1 MIYMLKSFGSHL
13 SNSCHEQA
21 CNGIFMF
28 IGFSISYCF
37 LLLLQLLVQLKLPFN
52 LRINICYCFLLL
64 LQLLVQL
71 KLPFNLQNNI
81 WYYRAPELIFGAT
94 KYTTAINICSRKN
107 A

>member
-1 MIYMLKSFGSHL
+1 MLKSFGSHL

-52 LRINICYCFLLL
+52 LRINI
-64 LQLLVQL
+64 
-71 KLPFNLQNNI
+71 

-94 KYTTAINICSRKN
+94 KYTTAINICSRYRFRC
-107 A
+107 

>member
-1 MIYMLKSFGSHL
+1 PYQV
-13 SNSCHEQA
+13 SNAYLLLLVHC
-21 CNGIFMF
+21 
-28 IGFSISYCF
+28 SYCF

-71 KLPFNLQNNI
+71 KLPFNLRINI

-94 KYTTAINICSRKN
+94 KYTTAIDICFSLCLLVRVE
-107 A
+107 

>member
-1 MIYMLKSFGSHL
+1 
-13 SNSCHEQA
+13 
-21 CNGIFMF
+21 MF

-52 LRINICYCFLLL
+52 IRINICYCFLLL

-71 KLPFNLQNNI
+71 KLPFNLRINI

-94 KYTTAINICSRKN
+94 KYTTAIDICSSVWSI
-107 A
+107 